1 MAAGR
6 AGRDTIAAVATA
18 PGRAALAV
26 LRISGPE
33 ASGVIRR
40 LLGADPPAEPEALT
54 DPTAHAEPEAPLEPR
69 VASLRRLVHPET
81 GEPIDRAL
89 VTWFPGPDSYTGE
102 DLVEVSCHGGAVA
115 PAIVMDAAC
124 AAGARPAERGE
135 FTRRA
140 YLNGKLD
147 LVQVEA
153 TLDLIDARSTRM
165 GRAALFALERG
176 LSRRVEQLREAAI
189 ELQAL
194 LAYDIDFPEEDEGP
208 VDPARITQA
217 AAELE
222 RRLEELLRNAPEGE
236 LLREGALTVI
246 AGRPNAGKSSLFNAL
261 LGTER
266 AIVTEEPGTTRDAI
280 EALLS
285 VDGYPFRLVDTAG
298 LRTDPERIEGM
309 GIEVARA
316 YLERADLAIVCVES
330 GREPDSEERAF
341 LSELTERLGPDRVLL
356 VRTKSDLVADVSAGG
371 DEGALAVSAIEA
383 DGLQVLRRRLL
394 SAAYAGLS
402 RSEEAPLV
410 TRRRHARA
418 LASAGDSIAA
428 FSEAWE
434 AGYPPEIASTH
445 VQDAVLTLE
454 ELLGV
459 VTTDD
464 VLDALFSS
472 FCVGK

>member
-1 MAAGR
+1 MPDGR
-6 AGRDTIAAVATA
+6 AGPDTIAAVATA

-26 LRISGPE
+26 VRISGPS
-33 ASGVIRR
+33 SGTVLRA
-40 LLGADPPAEPEALT
+40 LLGDGTDAANEGNVSEADLR
-54 DPTAHAEPEAPLEPR
+54 PR
-69 VASLRRLVHPET
+69 VATLRRLTHPET

-102 DLVEVSCHGGAVA
+102 DLGEISCHGGSVA
-115 PAIVMDAAC
+115 PALVMDAVC
-124 AAGARPAERGE
+124 AAGARPARRGE

-153 TLDLIDARSTRM
+153 TLDLIDARSTQM

-176 LSRRVEQLREAAI
+176 LSRRVEELRARSI

-194 LAYDIDFPEEDEGP
+194 LAYDIDFPEEDDGP
-208 VDPARITQA
+208 VSPERIERA
-217 AAELE
+217 AASLE
-222 RRLEELLRNAPEGE
+222 RRLADLLRDAPEGE
-236 LLREGALTVI
+236 LLRDGALTVI
-246 AGRPNAGKSSLFNAL
+246 AGRPNAGKSSLFNGL
-261 LGTER
+261 LGIER

-298 LRTDPERIEGM
+298 LRPDPERIEGI
-309 GIEVARA
+309 GIEVARS
-316 YLERADLAIVCVES
+316 YLGRADLVLVCVEA
-330 GREPDSEERAF
+330 GRPPDDEERAF
-341 LSELTERLGPDRVLL
+341 LEELRDRLGTDRVLL
-356 VRTKSDLVADVSAGG
+356 VRTKYDLVEGSPPERADDEVPVSVVQPGG
-371 DEGALAVSAIEA
+371 LAALRRGMLSAIYE
-383 DGLQVLRRRLL
+383 GL
-394 SAAYAGLS
+394 
-402 RSEEAPLV
+402 RSHEEAPLV

-418 LASAGDSIAA
+418 LGRARESIAA
-428 FSEAWE
+428 FREAWD
-434 AGYPPEIASTH
+434 AGHPPEIASTH
-445 VQDAVLTLE
+445 VQDAVLALE

-459 VTTDD
+459 VSTED

>member
-1 MAAGR
+1 MSGGR
-6 AGRDTIAAVATA
+6 GRDTIAAVATA

-26 LRISGPE
+26 LRISGPD
-33 ASGVIRR
+33 AGGILAA
-40 LLGADPPAEPEALT
+40 LLGDSRPADHAGPPGCADA
-54 DPTAHAEPEAPLEPR
+54 LEPR
-69 VASLRRLVHPET
+69 VATLAQLVHPET

-89 VTWFPGPDSYTGE
+89 VTWFPAPDSYTGE
-102 DLVEVSCHGGAVA
+102 DVVEISCHGGTVA
-115 PAIVMDAAC
+115 PALVMDAVC

-153 TLDLIDARSTRM
+153 TLDLIDARSPRM

-176 LSRRVEQLREAAI
+176 LSRRVEELREAAI

-208 VDPARITQA
+208 VDPGRITTA
-217 AAELE
+217 AATLE
-222 RRLEELLRNAPEGE
+222 DRLADLLRNAPEGE
-236 LLREGALTVI
+236 LLREGALTVV

-261 LGTER
+261 LGVER

-285 VDGYPFRLVDTAG
+285 IDGYPFRLVDTAG

-316 YLERADLAIVCVES
+316 YLERADLALVCVES
-330 GREPDSEERAF
+330 GREPDGEERAF
-341 LSELTERLGPDRVLL
+341 LEEMEGRLGSGRVLL
-356 VRTKSDLVADVSAGG
+356 VRTKADLVPDSTAPSGNCEPVLRVSVIDAR
-371 DEGALAVSAIEA
+371 
-383 DGLQVLRRRLL
+383 GLPALRRRML
-394 SAAYAGLS
+394 SAVYAGLS
-402 RSEEAPLV
+402 RSDEAPLV
-410 TRRRHARA
+410 TRRRHGRA
-418 LASAGDSIAA
+418 LTRARDAVAS
-428 FSEAWE
+428 FREARE
-434 AGYPPEIASTH
+434 SGHPPEIASTH
-445 VQDAVLTLE
+445 VQDAVLALE
-454 ELLGV
+454 ELLGI